1 MDVCVRTF
9 SDEMGASLARMQLEH
24 AGIRSWVVEQVG
36 GVDPAMNFALGVR
49 LMVAEADAERAA
61 EILSAR
67 AEEAEADEEEEAD
80 EPAGAGTV
88 LCPLCEG
95 EYCYRG
101 KPKLTGVSAGA
112 AGGLLAV
119 LAAVGGLLFGRVR
132 WRCERCGHVWDDA
145 GAGPG
150 KRTRLPP
157 GTPRP
162 TFRMV
167 RARGGTGFL
176 LGGLVGFLGGALFG
190 GQVAGVLGLVG
201 MVVGTFV
208 GRAFKHGVCSTPDC
222 REPLPPG
229 ADACRKCRGVVSGTV
244 RSTEEHYIETARVRR
259 ELAAALASEA
269 ASESAPRK
277 RKRKR
282 KPAKASG
289 DAV

>member
-9 SDEMGASLARMQLEH
+9 SDEVGASLARMQLEH

-36 GVDPAMNFALGVR
+36 GVDPAMNLALGVR
-49 LMVAEADAERAA
+49 LMVAEPDAERAA
-61 EILSAR
+61 EVLSAR
-67 AEEAEADEEEEAD
+67 AEEAEEEEAD

-101 KPKLTGVSAGA
+101 KPKLMGVSPAT
-112 AGGLLAV
+112 GGLLV
-119 LAAVGGLLFGRVR
+119 LLATVGGLLFGRVR

-145 GAGPG
+145 GASPAR
-150 KRTRLPP
+150 RTRLPP

-162 TFRMV
+162 TFRME
-167 RARGGTGFL
+167 RARGGTGL
-176 LGGLVGFLGGALFG
+176 LAGGLVGFLGGAPFG
-190 GQVAGVLGLVG
+190 GPVAGVLCLVG

-208 GRAFKHGVCSTPDC
+208 GRAFKHGICSTPDC

-229 ADACRKCRGVVSGTV
+229 ADACRKCRGIVSGTV

-259 ELAAALASEA
+259 ELAAALASEP
-269 ASESAPRK
+269 ASEGAPRK

-282 KPAKASG
+282 KPAGASG
-289 DAV
+289 DAA